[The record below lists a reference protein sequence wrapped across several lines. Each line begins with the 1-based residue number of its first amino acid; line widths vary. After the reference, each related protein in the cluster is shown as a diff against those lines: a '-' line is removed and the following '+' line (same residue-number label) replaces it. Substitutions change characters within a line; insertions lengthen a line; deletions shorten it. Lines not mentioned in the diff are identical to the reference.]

1 MISTIYYR
9 LLLVSFFCVSL
20 LPISLKGQI
29 INKVDSSHQSFTL
42 SDFNLYHPE
51 LEHQVDTIF
60 QGLTDSQ
67 RAGQMIVQAAGRLGR
82 PTEVITKLVLE
93 QKLGGVLLL
102 GGEKEMLKNMVQQL
116 NTLAEQSGG
125 VPLLY
130 SADAEPSL
138 INRKIAGTQKVKNTV
153 EIKTL
158 DDCIATTQLIN
169 QDLLYMGV
177 RQNFAPVCDLT
188 PANKAIGNRSFGNN
202 LDSVILMSNVFI
214 EATQQAGIIATAKHF
229 PGHGYVKGDS
239 HEKLIYIDGELQELG
254 TYTPL
259 IRSGVISVMVGHIAV
274 VNNEAYQTE
283 GLPAS
288 CSRKIVTD
296 LLKNE
301 MGFKGLV
308 TTDAMNMGAL
318 NKIPQAAL
326 KAVQAGCDMI
336 LMPKNENELHGQILE
351 EMNKNEEFKNQVY
364 TSVKKIIR
372 LKLCLGLM

>member
-1 MISTIYYR
+1 
-9 LLLVSFFCVSL
+9 L
-20 LPISLKGQI
+20 LPFSLKSQI
-29 INKVDSSHQSFTL
+29 DNPIDTSYPSFTL
-42 SDFNLYHPE
+42 TDFYLYNPR

-60 QGLTDSQ
+60 QRLTDSQ
-67 RAGQMIVQAAGRLGR
+67 RAGQMIVQAAGRLGK
-82 PTEVITKLVLE
+82 PTEVIAKLVRE

-102 GGEKEMLKNMVQQL
+102 GGEKESLKKMVQQFNAL
-116 NTLAEQSGG
+116 VDQSGG
-125 VPLLY
+125 LPLLY

-153 EIKTL
+153 DIKTL

-202 LDSVILMSNVFI
+202 RDSVILMSNVFI
-214 EATQQAGIIATAKHF
+214 EATQQGGIIATAKHF

-259 IRSGVISVMVGHIAV
+259 IRSGVLSVMVGHIAV
-274 VNNEAYQTE
+274 TNNETYNTE

-318 NKIPQAAL
+318 NKIPQASL

-336 LMPKNENELHGQILE
+336 LMPKNENELHAQILE
-351 EMNKNEEFKNQVY
+351 EMNKNEDFRNQVY

-372 LKLCLGLM
+372 LKLCTGLL